1 MRQDIDLGLGLSPAH
16 ASLLSWCVH
25 ISYALLLISNLDVAI
40 DEMEAAGASLL
51 ISTDFNGLN
60 SGVVVFKNSSW
71 SQAFLAEAETA
82 RPLLAT
88 SSMLLPLKYENRAFF
103 YLMDMWPSC
112 SGLCRPDAWF
122 APRYA
127 SKNFRGGML
136 VVDRCLINR
145 HAERPAVWHSIVDSG
160 SGFDQVSAESGAFVA
175 HCPGGTSA
183 SKHEAM
189 ARLLQHADVP
199 PTSNNLFESWD

>member
-1 MRQDIDLGLGLSPAH
+1 MTSCLRTCASALSITSDGDSVIMRQDIDLGL
-16 ASLLSWCVH
+16 
-25 ISYALLLISNLDVAI
+25 AI
-40 DEMEAAGASLL
+40 DEMEAVGASLL

-60 SGVVVFKNSSW
+60 SGVVIFKNSSW
-71 SQAFLAEAETA
+71 SQAFLAEAQAA
-82 RPLLAT
+82 RPLLAA

-127 SKNFRGGML
+127 SNNFRGGML

-145 HAERPAVWHSIVDSG
+145 HVVRPWLGIMDSA
-160 SGFDQVSAESGAFVA
+160 SGFDDVSAESGAFVV
-175 HCPGGTSA
+175 HCPGGTTS
-183 SKHEAM
+183 SKYEAM
-189 ARLLQHADVP
+189 ARLLRQADAP
-199 PTSNNLFESWD
+199 PNSKNFKVWNQM